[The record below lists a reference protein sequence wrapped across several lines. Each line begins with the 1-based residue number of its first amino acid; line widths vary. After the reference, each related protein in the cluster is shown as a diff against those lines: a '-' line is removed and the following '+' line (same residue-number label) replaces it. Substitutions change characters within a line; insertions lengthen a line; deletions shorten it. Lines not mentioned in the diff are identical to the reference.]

1 MKTLLTIIIT
11 MLANPAFADTP
22 CEKQVSHV
30 ESIHKQIISLAK
42 ECDELPLSK
51 QLTCY
56 QVLAGNQEALAGA
69 LYHAEIICTK
79 EAQIAIT
86 KLRKEVK

>member
-11 MLANPAFADTP
+11 MLASPALADT
-22 CEKQVSHV
+22 CEKQVKHV
-30 ESIHKQIISLAK
+30 ESIHKQIVSLAK
-42 ECDELPLSK
+42 ECDELPLSE

-69 LYHAEIICTK
+69 LYYAEAICTK
-79 EAQIAIT
+79 EAQLAIA

>member
-11 MLANPAFADTP
+11 MLASPAFADTT

-30 ESIHKQIISLAK
+30 ESIHLELISLAK
-42 ECDELPLSK
+42 ECDELPLSE

-69 LYHAEIICTK
+69 LYYAEAICTK
-79 EAQIAIT
+79 EAQLAIAN
-86 KLRKEVK
+86 LRKKIK

>member
-1 MKTLLTIIIT
+1 MKTLFTLIIT
-11 MLANPAFADTP
+11 MLASPTFANT
-22 CEKQVSHV
+22 CKEQVKHV

-42 ECDELPLSK
+42 ECDELPLNK

-69 LYHAEIICTK
+69 LYYAEAICTK
-79 EAQIAIT
+79 EAQLAIT
-86 KLRKEVK
+86 KLRKNKK